1 METKEPIKIKLN
13 QLLIILLAIL
23 CIVLILA
30 IVLSNKVQNI
40 EQYYID
46 GKHYIEQ
53 EKDPTYGFVLD
64 YKSGQVINTYADY
77 INTLGNDNDVMN
89 LLQNTVNQ
97 NFFNNKSLIILE
109 DSTFSVNGLNG
120 HISKISIRDN
130 IANITIKR
138 YEKEHGV
145 VAGNIRTY
153 FIPIDNKNITEVNID
168 YKFPFDIM
176 NIINPLLMAS
186 PFIILGVAIIVFIRR
201 KKKIKATI
209 TDSSQK
215 KKASKKAII
224 KLVVW
229 IVISVILGFILEWL
243 YLLSN
248 SVVYKPIIYL
258 YPKEDSQLSV
268 NLGYKDKITVSY
280 PKYISG
286 WNVLAKPN
294 GDLIDLNT
302 GNNLYSLY
310 YESDAVYNFK
320 VEKDGFIVKGEDIA
334 TFLEDKLSIL
344 GLSDREKEEFIIYW
358 LPILQKNKYNYIRFA
373 TQEEINYNMPLQI
386 GPAPDTLI
394 RVLMTYKGLNK
405 PIKVE
410 EQKLEAPTRNG
421 FVAVEWGGTE
431 IK

>member
-13 QLLIILLAIL
+13 QLLIILIAIL

-30 IVLSNKVQNI
+30 MVLSNKGQNI

-109 DSTFSVNGLNG
+109 DSTISVNGLNG

-280 PKYISG
+280 PKYISS

-386 GPAPDTLI
+386 NPAPDTLI

-421 FVAVEWGGTE
+421 FVAVEWGGTK

>member
-145 VAGNIRTY
+145 IAGNIRTY